1 MKAVAVCD
9 LVVEVEKS
17 VPELRVRLGRVNKL
31 WERFPTVGYVGFKER
46 GCEVFLFKVASDRA
60 SREESVELCEVL
72 SKHAGL
78 LVVEDGSSALSAN
91 WHIVGHS
98 ESHMIKRKQCREGVS
113 KVVKRER

>member
-9 LVVEVEKS
+9 LVVEVEKL

-31 WERFPTVGYVGFKER
+31 WERFPTVGYVGFKEQ

-60 SREESVELCEVL
+60 SHEESVELCEVL

-78 LVVEDGSSALSAN
+78 LMVEDGSSALSAN

-98 ESHMIKRKQCREGVS
+98 ESRMIKRKQRREGVS
-113 KVVKRER
+113 KVINRGR